1 MRTFDLSPL
10 YRSTVGFDRLFNL
23 LDSVGRVESVPSY
36 PPYNIERL
44 DENAYRVTVAVAG
57 FSADDLNVE
66 VRDNTLTISGEQSK
80 DAESQEEGVLYRGI
94 AGRNFERRF
103 ELADHVVVR
112 GANLENGLLSID
124 LVREVPEELKPRR
137 IQIAT
142 GGGKKHR
149 VIENKVA

>member
-57 FSADDLNVE
+57 FSADDLSVE

-80 DAESQEEGVLYRGI
+80 DAESQEDNVLYRGI